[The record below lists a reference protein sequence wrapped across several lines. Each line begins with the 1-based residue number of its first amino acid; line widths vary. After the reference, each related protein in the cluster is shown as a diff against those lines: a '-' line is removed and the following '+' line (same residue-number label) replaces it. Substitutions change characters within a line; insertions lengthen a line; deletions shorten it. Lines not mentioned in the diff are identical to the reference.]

1 MKAFRLLTILLS
13 IALCVGVSSCGD
25 DELEKK
31 PLEPVKD
38 EITISSAS
46 FDFEANG
53 GEKTLSFSAN
63 RDWTATLANTANGEN
78 WCTVTPSNGKA
89 GDNNIQIRVAA
100 NKGYDDRNVSLTIA
114 AGGTSK
120 TVIINQKQQ
129 DALTLTANK
138 FEVGKNGGKI
148 NVEVKA
154 NIQYEVIISETSKNW
169 ISQSPKTR
177 GLTSNNLSFD
187 IAPSEEYDK
196 RTGEIIIQ
204 SGELSETVH
213 VYQSGEGVLLL
224 TKSEY
229 SVSDKGETIAVDL
242 KSNFEFDVK
251 MPDVDWVQSAAKTR
265 GMSSHTLYYTI
276 APNETYNNREAEI
289 IFYDKNS
296 AVKDTLKIVQVQKDA
311 IIIGKK
317 EYKISANGETIGIE
331 LSSNINYDI
340 SLPTGCSW
348 IKMIDTPIT
357 KGLEQHTVYLKIDKN
372 DTPTQ
377 RDCEVV
383 ISNKASN
390 ISETIKIIQE
400 SGGYIHI
407 HDKLYEIVGETTS
420 VHIDIDANIYYTPIV
435 PAEYY
440 WIKYVRSNGNR
451 LYFDIEEN
459 HSNETRKGYI
469 IIDSPEIL
477 KQDTV
482 HIIQSPKSNWV
493 KKTIH
498 LDIAGTLENLINS
511 EQLFQ
516 INELTLTGNLNDD
529 DFIILNDMTNKQ
541 GNLSYLDLSNTN
553 VVSIKERAFDPY
565 RSGNSLY
572 ESKLIAVVLPEN
584 CVEIGANA
592 FDGCTRLQ
600 SVSLPN
606 SLTQIGQGAF
616 LGTAIEKIDIPQ
628 GVTRIETETFVG
640 CQKLSKITMENVVFI
655 GSNAF
660 TRCSNLIQI
669 VFPKNIITIEHN
681 AFSDTGIQQVEL
693 PNGFTELSDNLFMG
707 CTNLEKV
714 ILPASLKFMNDG
726 CFSGCEQL
734 KDIYI
739 YAQNPPSYR
748 GIYDDAFRD
757 IPLESCV
764 LHIPKGSYAAYRHA
778 DGWNK
783 FSNIVVEE

>member
-1 MKAFRLLTILLS
+1 MKTFRLLAASLL
-13 IALCVGVSSCGD
+13 IAICAGFSSCGD
-25 DELEKK
+25 DELEKE
-31 PLEPVKD
+31 PLTPVGRD

-53 GEKTLSFSAN
+53 GEKTLSFSTN
-63 RDWTATLANTANGEN
+63 RDWTATLANTANGEK
-78 WCTVTPSNGKA
+78 WCTVTPLNGKA
-89 GDNNIQIRVAA
+89 GDNNMQIKVAA

-120 TVIINQKQQ
+120 TVIISQKQQ

-154 NIQYEVIISETSKNW
+154 NIQYEVIISETSKSW
-169 ISQSPKTR
+169 ISQSAKTR
-177 GLTSNNLSFD
+177 GLTSNNFSFD

-204 SGELSETVH
+204 SGELSEIVYVH
-213 VYQSGEGVLLL
+213 QSGEGVLLL

-276 APNETYNNREAEI
+276 APNETYDSREAEI

-296 AVKDTLKIVQVQKDA
+296 AVKDTLKIVQAQKDA

-420 VHIDIDANIYYTPIV
+420 VHIDIDANVYYTPIV

-482 HIIQSPKSNWV
+482 HIIQFPKSNWV

-529 DFIILNDMTNKQ
+529 DFIVLNDMTSKR
-541 GNLSYLDLSNTN
+541 GNLSYLNLADTDVKILMNKVFSWTLSE
-553 VVSIKERAFDPY
+553 SSLSDFD
-565 RSGNSLY
+565 
-572 ESKLIAVVLPEN
+572 SKLIAIVLPKN
-584 CVEIGANA
+584 CKEIGWEA
-592 FDGCTRLQ
+592 FDGCTRLKT
-600 SVSLPN
+600 VSLP
-606 SLTQIGQGAF
+606 ST
-616 LGTAIEKIDIPQ
+616 
-628 GVTRIETETFVG
+628 
-640 CQKLSKITMENVVFI
+640 
-655 GSNAF
+655 
-660 TRCSNLIQI
+660 
-669 VFPKNIITIEHN
+669 
-681 AFSDTGIQQVEL
+681 
-693 PNGFTELSDNLFMG
+693 
-707 CTNLEKV
+707 LEK
-714 ILPASLKFMNDG
+714 
-726 CFSGCEQL
+726 
-734 KDIYI
+734 
-739 YAQNPPSYR
+739 
-748 GIYDDAFRD
+748 
-757 IPLESCV
+757 
-764 LHIPKGSYAAYRHA
+764 
-778 DGWNK
+778 
-783 FSNIVVEE
+783 

>member
-100 NKGYDDRNVSLTIA
+100 NKGYDDRNVSLTIM

-154 NIQYEVIISETSKNW
+154 NIQYEVIISETSKSW

-276 APNETYNNREAEI
+276 APNETYDSREAEI

-296 AVKDTLKIVQVQKDA
+296 AVKDTLKIVQAQKNA
-311 IIIGKK
+311 IIISQKD
-317 EYKISANGETIGIE
+317 YNVSANGEIIEVE
-331 LSSNINYDI
+331 LSANIDYTVLIPSDYKWI
-340 SLPTGCSW
+340 TQKPT
-348 IKMIDTPIT
+348 T
-357 KGLEQHTVYLKIDKN
+357 KGLIN
-372 DTPTQ
+372 
-377 RDCEVV
+377 
-383 ISNKASN
+383 NK
-390 ISETIKIIQE
+390 
-400 SGGYIHI
+400 
-407 HDKLYEIVGETTS
+407 
-420 VHIDIDANIYYTPIV
+420 
-435 PAEYY
+435 
-440 WIKYVRSNGNR
+440 
-451 LYFDIEEN
+451 LYFDIASNIEE
-459 HSNETRKGYI
+459 HSRNGFVVFQNGIEN
-469 IIDSPEIL
+469 
-477 KQDTV
+477 DTINIFQEGAV
-482 HIIQSPKSNWV
+482 YDPS
-493 KKTIH
+493 TIH
-498 LDIAGTLENLINS
+498 IHVEKAGSLSSMIAESKKYQITNLTITGTINHMDISFFREMAGLYAMGRLAKLDITKCEI
-511 EQLFQ
+511 
-516 INELTLTGNLNDD
+516 
-529 DFIILNDMTNKQ
+529 
-541 GNLSYLDLSNTN
+541 
-553 VVSIKERAFDPY
+553 
-565 RSGNSLY
+565 GNSVLRFNGCQSLETVLLPQKITRIEQVAFRY
-572 ESKLIAVVLPEN
+572 CSSLKSVRIPNSVLSMDSYCFEGCASLQNIVLPNSLNSISEFAFKDCSKLESITIPNNVKSIGNGIFKGCTNLQEINVASDNPYYKSIQGVLFDKEETTLIQMPAN
-584 CVEIGANA
+584 SQILICEIPASVKSLGHSA
-592 FDGCTRLQ
+592 FDGCTQIKEIHCLPTTPPTI
-600 SVSLPN
+600 SVSGFSSEVLN
-606 SLTQIGQGAF
+606 N
-616 LGTAIEKIDIPQ
+616 
-628 GVTRIETETFVG
+628 
-640 CQKLSKITMENVVFI
+640 CKL
-655 GSNAF
+655 
-660 TRCSNLIQI
+660 
-669 VFPKNIITIEHN
+669 
-681 AFSDTGIQQVEL
+681 
-693 PNGFTELSDNLFMG
+693 
-707 CTNLEKV
+707 
-714 ILPASLKFMNDG
+714 
-726 CFSGCEQL
+726 
-734 KDIYI
+734 Y
-739 YAQNPPSYR
+739 
-748 GIYDDAFRD
+748 
-757 IPLESCV
+757 
-764 LHIPKGSYAAYRHA
+764 IPKGSYNAYWVA
-778 DGWNK
+778 QGWGDFKNIIEGDGSIDSKLIIGNWKLLTHNGQVATHVTFNSDGTFLYTSVNNGAYSEHGIYKIENNILYEK
-783 FSNIVVEE
+783 FSDEDTWSMSEIFTLNSIALTLRDLDEDGITYVGDSYTYQRVE